1 MCSEKENTMKMGH
14 SRHAAVKGGWGRSL
28 LNKVSKS
35 TKHKINRRVHKQYRQ
50 EIKKDI
56 NDYE

>member
-1 MCSEKENTMKMGH
+1 MKMGH